1 MNADSVFVLVMGIGF
16 PLLVLVWRALVV
28 IYQMDAKYN
37 KLLSLS
43 EVVYERGVELR
54 LHALETEAWWYTWYI
69 PSYKCDAAGYCTR
82 ANRALCD
89 LFGLAEADMLGTGW
103 AAAIT
108 DTAGKAEALHVWLES
123 RERDQPYRDSYEAV
137 NEGLAKYHHDAIVI
151 WADANLE

>member
-54 LHALETEAWWYTWYI
+54 LHAL
-69 PSYKCDAAGYCTR
+69 
-82 ANRALCD
+82 
-89 LFGLAEADMLGTGW
+89 
-103 AAAIT
+103 
-108 DTAGKAEALHVWLES
+108 
-123 RERDQPYRDSYEAV
+123 
-137 NEGLAKYHHDAIVI
+137 
-151 WADANLE
+151 